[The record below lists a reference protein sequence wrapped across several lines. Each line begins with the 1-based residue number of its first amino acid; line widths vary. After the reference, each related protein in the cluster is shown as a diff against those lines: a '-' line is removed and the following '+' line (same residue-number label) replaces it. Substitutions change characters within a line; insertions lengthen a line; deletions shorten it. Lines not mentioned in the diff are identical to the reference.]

1 MTRPPTAHA
10 QASLAAALAAIPDAA
25 RMLRPHPGST
35 ERHATVIQ
43 DPGWLAEQIR
53 LRGLIWGI
61 GDRRTLATLWWYSA
75 GSAARTALRRCPR
88 MISAHSPP
96 SCAPPSAPSSAGSS
110 RTCRGHGRCGLSRR
124 TRSPTDSCGRSTRRG
139 SRSRQCRWP
148 HASSPRPAPRCR
160 RHASS
165 AGRCRRERTRKRP
178 RRHACNAARAA
189 CCTACP
195 ASPRAA
201 TARASRRP
209 AAGHPPASQPTR
221 PNRHSPPVKVAR
233 TLMPEMLAGLTAVGS
248 SDRTTRSA
256 SRPAATV
263 PRVLSAWLA

>member
-124 TRSPTDSCGRSTRRG
+124 TRSPTDSCGRSTRRAAG
-139 SRSRQCRWP
+139 AGNVAGHTRHRRGR
-148 HASSPRPAPRCR
+148 RPDA
-160 RHASS
+160 
-165 AGRCRRERTRKRP
+165 
-178 RRHACNAARAA
+178 
-189 CCTACP
+189 
-195 ASPRAA
+195 AA
-201 TARASRRP
+201 TLRRP
-209 AAGHPPASQPTR
+209 AAAAGNGRGRGRGGTLATLLVLPAVPHARPVPVRQLPARHDVRPPVTR
-221 PNRHSPPVKVAR
+221 P
-233 TLMPEMLAGLTAVGS
+233 L
-248 SDRTTRSA
+248 A
-256 SRPAATV
+256 SRPGQTGIH
-263 PRVLSAWLA
+263 RQ